1 VLGRPA
7 RVALLLKA
15 VQMDSG
21 APGSEQVVLN
31 MLGVL
36 SNCAVEPEVA
46 RVLTDELAALPL
58 LLSLMARAGDKPV
71 VARAVL
77 LLSRCVSKH
86 PAPTEAAALLASL
99 GGFGRLLGLLP
110 AAVEPAMALAE
121 PAAVTSDDCQL
132 LEAAARLLAAAAVA
146 SIEAAEAIATAKGGL
161 LAVVGLLAVHKLE
174 LADGLSECGAL
185 RRQRRGEG

>member
-1 VLGRPA
+1 
-7 RVALLLKA
+7 
-15 VQMDSG
+15 M
-21 APGSEQVVLN
+21 
-31 MLGVL
+31 
-36 SNCAVEPEVA
+36 
-46 RVLTDELAALPL
+46 PL
-58 LLSLMARAGDKPV
+58 LLSLMARAGDKSV

-77 LLSRCVSKH
+77 LLTRCVSKH

-161 LAVVGLLAVHKLE
+161 LAVVGLHKRRCARLIAR
-174 LADGLSECGAL
+174 LLPYRHGATTVRL
-185 RRQRRGEG
+185 RWGRNSLGAPGPQRRNCDNPHENT